1 MKNYDVKGI
10 LLEGKKAVI
19 AVALPEPSR
28 DNVYKIF
35 KIYNISDQE
44 ANKIVI
50 HFKDSKGD
58 ILECK
63 DNVELFK
70 IDLNQA
76 VTNDAITIDFAKEIN
91 VAFHHQNAELN
102 KTPREIYKLVF
113 DPIVTPDTTGKGTIR
128 EGA

>member
-28 DNVYKIF
+28 DNIYKIF
-35 KIYNISDQE
+35 KIYNISDHKE
-44 ANKIVI
+44 NKIVI
-50 HFKDSKGD
+50 HFKDSKGE
-58 ILECK
+58 ILEWNE
-63 DNVELFK
+63 NVELFK

-76 VTNDAITIDFAKEIN
+76 VTNDAIIIDFTKEIN

-102 KTPREIYKLVF
+102 KTPQEIYKLVF